1 MISGKQLIPRK
12 KKNVHLPAALVRG
25 AMVALWP
32 RSLQAWSRMVRMVF
46 LGGTSLHDIR
56 WGDVAFAKE
65 GCNERNDVILV
76 CEICPIFNHGI
87 YHDMMGIMM
96 I

>member
-1 MISGKQLIPRK
+1 VATIPASVVKDGKDGI
-12 KKNVHLPAALVRG
+12 
-25 AMVALWP
+25 
-32 RSLQAWSRMVRMVF
+32 F
-46 LGGTSLHDIR
+46 GGTSLHDIR

>member
-1 MISGKQLIPRK
+1 
-12 KKNVHLPAALVRG
+12 
-25 AMVALWP
+25 
-32 RSLQAWSRMVRMVF
+32 MVRMVF

-56 WGDVAFAKE
+56 WGDVAAKE
-65 GCNERNDVILV
+65 GCNERNDIILV